1 MQHAVSQEGPDN
13 KALIS
18 SCSIIE
24 MQRGIKIAGFLVGV
38 CHCLRFAARCR
49 EEGDAGMRGRD
60 EREKEGGEQRILK
73 RNKATQVVLRQHFGG
88 SRDDPEAVKG
98 KTEC

>member
-38 CHCLRFAARCR
+38 CHCLRFTARFR
-49 EEGDAGMRGRD
+49 EEGNAGMRRWD
-60 EREKEGGEQRILK
+60 EREKREEKRGFLRETKQLK
-73 RNKATQVVLRQHFGG
+73 W
-88 SRDDPEAVKG
+88 
-98 KTEC
+98 C

>member
-1 MQHAVSQEGPDN
+1 
-13 KALIS
+13 
-18 SCSIIE
+18 
-24 MQRGIKIAGFLVGV
+24 
-38 CHCLRFAARCR
+38 
-49 EEGDAGMRGRD
+49 MRGRD